1 MKFNDDLI
9 LVETLFRTKK
19 KLEKG
24 KKNTQRKTIW
34 LIDS

>member
-9 LVETLFRTKK
+9 LVETLFRSKK

-24 KKNTQRKTIW
+24 KKKYTKKNY
-34 LIDS
+34 LIDR